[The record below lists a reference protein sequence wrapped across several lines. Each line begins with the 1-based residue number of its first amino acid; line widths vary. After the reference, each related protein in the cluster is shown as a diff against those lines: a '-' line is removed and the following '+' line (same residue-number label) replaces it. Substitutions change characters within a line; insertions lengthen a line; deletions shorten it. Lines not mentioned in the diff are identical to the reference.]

1 MSVRLQQKSGAD
13 LRKLQLVDI
22 ASDLIVS
29 EGVDAL
35 KHSKLA
41 ELAGC
46 TRGLVYRYVPKKSDI
61 YVAISEH
68 FYNELDRRISV
79 DEQQNII
86 GQGSF
91 GSAASERFFGLL
103 FEVMEQRGLAALVLN
118 NTPSLN
124 VELETYSS
132 RIKSQYEKRWIDA
145 FRARGL
151 EGVHAELAMANCN
164 SVMTNCFA
172 FYSQGK
178 VDRNTAL
185 KQVERAV
192 YKLVENTGAKTAT
205 SGTDDE
211 Q

>member
-1 MSVRLQQKSGAD
+1 MSIRLQQKSGAD

-22 ASDLIVS
+22 ASELIVN

-35 KHSKLA
+35 KHSTLA

-46 TRGLVYRYVPKKSDI
+46 TRGLVYRYFPKKSDI
-61 YVAISEH
+61 YVAISEA
-68 FYNELDRRISV
+68 FYDELDRGISI
-79 DEQQNII
+79 DEQQNAV
-86 GQGSF
+86 GQGSL
-91 GSAASERFFGLL
+91 GSEDSQRFFSLL
-103 FEVMEQRGLAALVLN
+103 FEVLEQRGLAALVLN

-132 RIKSQYEKRWIDA
+132 IIKNRYEQRWIDA

-151 EGVHAELAMANCN
+151 EGVHAELAMANCT

-172 FYSQGK
+172 FYSLGK
-178 VDRNTAL
+178 IDRETAL
-185 KQVERAV
+185 KYVERTV
-192 YKLVENTGAKTAT
+192 YELVANAGPK
-205 SGTDDE
+205 